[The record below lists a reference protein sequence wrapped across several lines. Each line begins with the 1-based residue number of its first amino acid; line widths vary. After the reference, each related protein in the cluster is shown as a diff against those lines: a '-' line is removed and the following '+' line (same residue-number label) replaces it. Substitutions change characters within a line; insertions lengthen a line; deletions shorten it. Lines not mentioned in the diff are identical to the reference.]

1 MSNHTQR
8 TLQDWQDYIHDYEDK
23 LAAEKQSLDTI
34 LADPNKTAEEKK
46 KALDDYTRNKMFLQ
60 ELQDKY
66 NEYSLEGEV
75 PDEVT
80 FGGGDPTSVIVYKTN
95 IPDDEDTIHYGSV
108 GTISGSGDLSTPNS
122 EIPLGTIFQSD
133 LININVKVY
142 ESQGYTQP
150 QYDDIT
156 IGQQYLVD
164 SGGTVYWHIKSN
176 VALPY
181 GMVNRFSVSG
191 IPGTT
196 ISDDAWSNSDDRIV
210 IEATWGNITNIRT
223 INQNTTYTVST
234 FLLTLLSMLT
244 NPEGTVDGDS
254 PWDYYDKI
262 KPSVNPDNNLYPDGY
277 EPPRD
282 NSDEDPDTD
291 EPVPGPDKN
300 DRGDKGLPKID
311 GEQYPAIASPF
322 VSYGIFKYEDLVDL
336 SEQLW
341 DKPDNFF
348 EGLSAAQKVNPMDY
362 FISLRWYPIILDSI
376 SAEESDLF
384 LGRGGKLIVNHKR
397 LSKTVFISDFGK
409 IKIKPH
415 YENFLDYDPYTK
427 IYIFLPFCGQIEL
440 NSCVVMNK
448 DLSLNCAIDVS
459 DGSICWQL
467 YNDTD
472 GQPIFTKQAKCGC
485 DIPITSA
492 DASQMGANIVN
503 ATLGLLNAVGKTG
516 ADIYTGAVSAMEK
529 AAPTG
534 AEGIVAGGTSTTGGL
549 TKAAIAGGAYGL
561 AKNITNIISACSN
574 LGMASKEI
582 PQMTGSVAGLA
593 ASLVDRCAYIIYQRP
608 LSTNPDTYGHTVGF
622 IHNKTALISE
632 THGFTICKNADVS
645 GISQATTREKEEIK
659 HILDNGFFA

>member
-8 TLQDWQDYIHDYEDK
+8 TLQDWQDYIEDYEQK
-23 LAAEKQSLDTI
+23 LNAQQ
-34 LADPNKTAEEKK
+34 
-46 KALDDYTRNKMFLQ
+46 F
-60 ELQDKY
+60 
-66 NEYSLEGEV
+66 
-75 PDEVT
+75 
-80 FGGGDPTSVIVYKTN
+80 
-95 IPDDEDTIHYGSV
+95 
-108 GTISGSGDLSTPNS
+108 DLSTADGRRDYAMMNAHLQSLRSKYAYLQQYYAEHGELPENITFEAIEGGAGAYRTEQDG
-122 EIPLGTIFQSD
+122 EIKSITFMGGGNGGLTVSAPDFSGAYHWEGPETLIASSYEDTSNPPYKYGIEITGPAGAGYISMEVTGTLFSGMDRTYHFHYENIPSTWTVQLNINNTIPVYDQTSPLGMNAFTFNGGVVWSLD
-133 LININVKVY
+133 EMTVPTDEPWKYYEEEVKPNVDP
-142 ESQGYTQP
+142 G
-150 QYDDIT
+150 DDI
-156 IGQQYLVD
+156 
-164 SGGTVYWHIKSN
+164 
-176 VALPY
+176 
-181 GMVNRFSVSG
+181 
-191 IPGTT
+191 
-196 ISDDAWSNSDDRIV
+196 
-210 IEATWGNITNIRT
+210 
-223 INQNTTYTVST
+223 
-234 FLLTLLSMLT
+234 
-244 NPEGTVDGDS
+244 
-254 PWDYYDKI
+254 
-262 KPSVNPDNNLYPDGY
+262 YPDGY

-311 GEQYPAIASPF
+311 GEEYPPVTSPF
-322 VSYGIFKYEDLVDL
+322 VSYGIFKYDDLIVL

-362 FISLRWYPIILDSI
+362 FISLRWYPIILDS
-376 SAEESDLF
+376 AEVVESDLF

-397 LSKTVFISDFGK
+397 LKKTVFVSDFGK

-440 NSCVVMNK
+440 NTCVVMNK
-448 DLSLNCAIDVS
+448 DLSLKCAIDAS

-467 YNDTD
+467 YNETD
-472 GQPIFTKQAKCGC
+472 EQPIFTKQAKCGC
-485 DIPITSA
+485 DIPITSV

-503 ATLGLLNAVGKTG
+503 ASLGLLNTVGKTG
-516 ADIYTGAVSAMEK
+516 ADIYAGAVSAMEK
-529 AAPTG
+529 AAPTA
-534 AEGIVAGGTSTTGGL
+534 AEGIVAGGAGTAGVLGG
-549 TKAAIAGGAYGL
+549 AAIAGGAYGL

-582 PQMTGSVAGLA
+582 PQMTGGVAGLA
-593 ASLVDRCAYIIYQRP
+593 ASLVDRCPYIIYQRP

>member
-8 TLQDWQDYIHDYEDK
+8 TLQDWQDYIEDYEQK
-23 LAAEKQSLDTI
+23 LNAQQ
-34 LADPNKTAEEKK
+34 
-46 KALDDYTRNKMFLQ
+46 F
-60 ELQDKY
+60 
-66 NEYSLEGEV
+66 
-75 PDEVT
+75 
-80 FGGGDPTSVIVYKTN
+80 
-95 IPDDEDTIHYGSV
+95 
-108 GTISGSGDLSTPNS
+108 DLSTADGRRDYAMMNAHLQSLRSKYAYLQQYYAEHGELPENITFEAIEGGAGAYRTEQDG
-122 EIPLGTIFQSD
+122 EIKSITFVGGGNGGLTVSAPDFSGAYHWEGPETLIASSYEDTSNPPYKYGIEITGPAGAGYISMEVTGTLFSGMDRTYHFHYENIPSTWTVQLNINNTIPVYDQTSPLGMNAFTFNGGVVWSLD
-133 LININVKVY
+133 EMTVPTDEPWKYY
-142 ESQGYTQP
+142 E
-150 QYDDIT
+150 
-156 IGQQYLVD
+156 
-164 SGGTVYWHIKSN
+164 
-176 VALPY
+176 
-181 GMVNRFSVSG
+181 
-191 IPGTT
+191 
-196 ISDDAWSNSDDRIV
+196 
-210 IEATWGNITNIRT
+210 E
-223 INQNTTYTVST
+223 
-234 FLLTLLSMLT
+234 
-244 NPEGTVDGDS
+244 E
-254 PWDYYDKI
+254 I
-262 KPSVNPDNNLYPDGY
+262 KPNVDPSNDIYPDGY

-300 DRGDKGLPKID
+300 DRGANKLPKID
-311 GEQYPAIASPF
+311 GKEYPAIASPF

-362 FISLRWYPIILDSI
+362 FISLRWYPIILS
-376 SAEESDLF
+376 SPSVEESDLF
-384 LGRGGKLIVNHKR
+384 LGRGGKLIVNHRR
-397 LSKTVFISDFGK
+397 LNKTVFISDFGK

-440 NSCVVMNK
+440 NTCVVMNK

-472 GQPIFTKQAKCGC
+472 EQPIFTKQAKCGC

-516 ADIYTGAVSAMEK
+516 ADIYTGATSAMEK
-529 AAPTG
+529 AAPTA
-534 AEGIVAGGTSTTGGL
+534 AEGIVAGGTGTTGGL

-593 ASLVDRCAYIIYQRP
+593 ASLVDRCPYIIYQRP

>member
-8 TLQDWQDYIHDYEDK
+8 TLQDWQDYIEDYEQK
-23 LAAEKQSLDTI
+23 LSDEKSTLDYI
-34 LADPNKTAEEKK
+34 LADPSKTEAEKK

-80 FGGGDPTSVIVYKTN
+80 FGGGDPTPVLIYKSN
-95 IPDDEDTIHYGSV
+95 ISGETIHYGS
-108 GTISGSGDLSTPNS
+108 ISTSWGGSGDLSHVGDEVPIGS
-122 EIPLGTIFQSD
+122 IFTSD
-133 LININVKVY
+133 LLLISAKVVKKDY
-142 ESQGYTQP
+142 DASQQTDVSFSGPRYVNQ
-150 QYDDIT
+150 QSAYDW
-156 IGQQYLVD
+156 YLD
-164 SGGTVYWHIKSN
+164 SNKNLDYWT
-176 VALPY
+176 AT
-181 GMVNRFSVSG
+181 RFNLTGISASV
-191 IPGTT
+191 I
-196 ISDDAWSNSDDRIV
+196 DDLWSNSNARPLIRGY
-210 IEATWGNITNIRT
+210 WGSITNPLS
-223 INQNTTYTVST
+223 INEGGHTNAPIA
-234 FLLTLLSMLT
+234 FTLLSMLT

-262 KPSVNPDNNLYPDGY
+262 KPSVNPENDLFPNGY

-311 GEQYPAIASPF
+311 SQQYPPIVSPF
-322 VSYGIFKYEDLVDL
+322 VSYGIFKYEDLVVL

-348 EGLSAAQKVNPMDY
+348 EGLSAAQKVNPMNY
-362 FISLRWYPIILDSI
+362 FISLRWYPIVLSSP
-376 SAEESDLF
+376 SAVESDLF
-384 LGRGGKLIVNHKR
+384 LGRGGKLIVNHRR
-397 LSKTVFISDFGK
+397 LEKTVFISDFGK

-440 NSCVVMNK
+440 NTCVVMNK

-472 GQPIFTKQAKCGC
+472 EQPIFTKQAKCGC
-485 DIPITSA
+485 DIPMTSV

-503 ATLGLLNAVGKTG
+503 ASLGLLNTVGKTG
-516 ADIYTGAVSAMEK
+516 ADIYAGAVSAMEK
-529 AAPTG
+529 AAPTA
-534 AEGIVAGGTSTTGGL
+534 AEGIVAGGAGTAGVLSG
-549 TKAAIAGGAYGL
+549 AAIAGGAYGL

-582 PQMTGSVAGLA
+582 PQMTGGVAGLA
-593 ASLVDRCAYIIYQRP
+593 ASLVDRCPYIIYQRP